1 MNRTLI
7 HGSHQS
13 RRTFFGRVTTAGT
26 ILGAGLFGSR
36 SAHAA
41 ENIAVQ
47 GGPKP
52 IPGGGAPLTPFG
64 VLVHHFGLNPA
75 LTLANLNDPSAITD
89 FDGFVGLTNIRG
101 GGTGT
106 NTSTGATTT
115 LAFSAAMG
123 FSQGRFIGTDGRQH
137 EDTFAF
143 V

>member
-1 MNRTLI
+1 M
-7 HGSHQS
+7 
-13 RRTFFGRVTTAGT
+13 
-26 ILGAGLFGSR
+26 LGAGLFGPR

-52 IPGGGAPLTPFG
+52 IPGGGAPFAPFG
-64 VLVHHFGLNPA
+64 VFVHHFGLNPA
-75 LTLANLNDPSAITD
+75 VLLANLNDPSAITD

-101 GGTGT
+101 SGTGT

-123 FSQGRFIGTDGRQH
+123 FNQGRFIGTDGRQH